1 MGSINSWFW
10 RHAYLLQFT
19 DKDGKLKDS
28 FAFSMPPE
36 SESIQTTQRV
46 SYTKTF
52 GGIVVDDYGNDVTK
66 ISLSGTTGNRDMK
79 VIYRGSLGFK
89 MLNGEQEILYLNDLI
104 KKYGKYAN
112 LDNKQVWLYDLS
124 KTSGL
129 SLVSSTKNYWR
140 VYIDSFKYSRDK
152 SMPLS
157 YKYQLEMTAI
167 DSDRKNSI
175 ADKFAKLSDFIKKAQ
190 ELADDAIAIANSL
203 QSAIGDIVSQIGNFT
218 SVLAQTVQKFK
229 DCYETYVS
237 LVQGV
242 TENVNGAINEITN
255 LGEYII
261 NDTVREIQDSA
272 INLYVAASDVC
283 ASCVNLADYAESG
296 LSNEAFDGQWE
307 QVLNE
312 YSIDS
317 KDSFDDLVKIMA
329 DKLRVDGY
337 EIKSET
343 KGQVEV
349 SEKDG
354 VVYYGVSAHTVEQGE
369 TFESMSIKFYGTA
382 DYAEFLQSVNGAS
395 NMNTTDTDSSSAEND
410 NDNVVRTGSV
420 IKIPVLKESSQQSFP
435 DIIKAENDFDS
446 FGKDIKA
453 GANGD
458 FATANGDFSV
468 TGYGETLNQ
477 AITARLSTAA
487 GAKIRDSAYGIKSEI
502 GVGGAVNAYLTASI
516 EKTVLEDERVESVDS
531 IQYEGKGDSLNYTV
545 AYTAKNSRQYQ
556 VNGEI

>member
-19 DKDGKLKDS
+19 DKYGKLKDA

-36 SESIQTTQRV
+36 SESIQTAQRV

-52 GGIVVDDYGNDVTK
+52 GGVVVDDYGNDVTK

-157 YKYQLEMTAI
+157 YKYQLEMTAV
-167 DSDRKNSI
+167 DSERKNSL
-175 ADKFAKLSDFIKKAQ
+175 ADKFAKLSDFIKKAN
-190 ELADDAIAIANSL
+190 ELADDAVAVANAL
-203 QSAIGDIVSQIGNFT
+203 QASIGSIVSQIGNFT
-218 SVLAQTVQKFK
+218 SVLTQTVQKFK
-229 DCYETYVS
+229 DCYESYVN

-261 NDTVREIQDSA
+261 NDGVREIQNSA
-272 INLYVAASDVC
+272 VNLYVAASDVC
-283 ASCVNLADYAESG
+283 ASCVNLAGYAERG
-296 LSNEAFDGQWE
+296 LSNKAFEGQWE

-312 YSIDS
+312 YGIDS

-337 EIKSET
+337 KIKSET

-354 VVYYGVSAHTVEQGE
+354 VVYYGVSEHIVAQGE
-369 TFESMSIKFYGTA
+369 TFESLSVKFYGTA

-395 NMNTTDTDSSSAEND
+395 GISTAEIDSDSTEND
-410 NDNVVRTGSV
+410 SEKVVRAGSV
-420 IKIPVLKESSQQSFP
+420 IKIPVLKESSRQSFS
-435 DIIKAENDFDS
+435 DIVKAENDFDS
-446 FGKDIKA
+446 FGKDVKTGESGDFA
-453 GANGD
+453 AANGD
-458 FATANGDFSV
+458 FAV
-468 TGYGETLNQ
+468 TGYAETLNQ
-477 AITARLSTAA
+477 AISARLSTVA
-487 GAKIRDSAYGIKSEI
+487 GAKIRDTAYGIKSEI
-502 GVGGAVNAYLTASI
+502 GLGGAVNAYLTSSI
-516 EKTVLEDERVESVDS
+516 EKTILEDERIESVDS

-545 AYTAKNSRQYQ
+545 LYTAKNGRQYQ
-556 VNGEI
+556 ANGEI

>member
-1 MGSINSWFW
+1 MGIINSWFW

-19 DKDGKLKDS
+19 DKYGKLKDA

-36 SESIQTTQRV
+36 SESVQTSQRI

-52 GGIVVDDYGNDVTK
+52 GGVVVDDYGNDVTK

-89 MLNGEQEILYLNDLI
+89 MLSGEQEILYLNDLI

-167 DSDRKNSI
+167 DSERKNSI

-190 ELADDAIAIANSL
+190 ELADDAIAIANQL
-203 QSAIGDIVSQIGNFT
+203 QSAIGNIVSQIANFT
-218 SVLAQTVQKFK
+218 SVLTQTVQKFK
-229 DCYETYVS
+229 DCYDSYVS

-242 TENVNGAINEITN
+242 TENVDGAINEITS
-255 LGEYII
+255 LGEYVI

-283 ASCVNLADYAESG
+283 ASCVSLADYAENG
-296 LSNEAFDGQWE
+296 LSNDAFEGQWE

-312 YSIDS
+312 YGIDS

-354 VVYYGVSAHTVEQGE
+354 VVYYGVSEHILEQGE
-369 TFESMSIKFYGTA
+369 TFESMSVKFYGTA
-382 DYAEFLQSVNGAS
+382 DYAEFLQSLNGAS
-395 NMNTTDTDSSSAEND
+395 DMDTAGTHSDDMENGSE
-410 NDNVVRTGSV
+410 NVVAAGSV
-420 IKIPVLKESSQQSFP
+420 IKIPVLKESSQQSFT
-435 DIIKAENDFDS
+435 DIIKAENDFDN
-446 FGKDIKA
+446 FGKDVKA
-453 GANGD
+453 DASGD
-458 FATANGDFSV
+458 FATANGDFAV
-468 TGYGETLNQ
+468 TSYGETLNQ
-477 AITARLSTAA
+477 AIAARLATVA

-516 EKTVLEDERVESVDS
+516 EKTVLEDDRIESVDS
-531 IQYEGKGDSLNYTV
+531 IQYEGKGELLNYEV
-545 AYTAKNSRQYQ
+545 SYTAKNGRQYQ